1 VPGLGA
7 QRQGSPASWP
17 PPSAGMPPMRRPR
30 RAALIASMRTF
41 AARPSWVEASA
52 TGLVGPKPMGTRRS
66 QATPVG
72 DPVGDQPAG
81 DGEGAS
87 LAERLLGGVALDA
100 DQAHRLLGAE
110 VVEQVVKGGVGG
122 GRLALFVASG
132 RKYHPRQ
139 NARVRG
145 IAADQRAGGVRVG
158 VRSVCGPSL
167 VVRRLTARSVARR
180 PLGAGTTRS
189 SLPGSLACVDIRRR
203 CEATFGRPE
212 RR

>member
-30 RAALIASMRTF
+30 RGGVDRVDAHVRG
-41 AARPSWVEASA
+41 A
-52 TGLVGPKPMGTRRS
+52 TLVGRGVSDRFGG
-66 QATPVG
+66 AEADGDEALAGDPVG